1 MLSYIMRLVEHFQ
14 HEHGCRPNL
23 LYLNNE
29 QVQHLKSDFS
39 DDLSMQ
45 HLCQML
51 DMELVID
58 REVIH
63 PHVAWV
69 QSASRLAM

>member
-1 MLSYIMRLVEHFQ
+1 MLSYIMRLVDNFQ

-23 LYLNNE
+23 LYLNTV
-29 QVQHLKSDFS
+29 QVQHLKANFS
-39 DDLSMQ
+39 DEFSLQ
-45 HLCQML
+45 NLCNML
-51 DMELVID
+51 EMELVID

-69 QSASRLAM
+69 QSASKLAM

>member
-1 MLSYIMRLVEHFQ
+1 MLSYIMNLVNHFQ

-23 LYLNNE
+23 LYLNND
-29 QVQHLKSDFS
+29 QLQHLKSDFS
-39 DDLSMQ
+39 NELSLH
-45 HLCQML
+45 HLCGML
-51 DMELVID
+51 EMELVID

-69 QSASRLAM
+69 QSASRLAI